1 MTNEDLLKI
10 IQNKIDTDKVTVNLI
25 QNDDIKQYDIV
36 ICGAFNPYFEVE
48 SISTP
53 IEIDIHTHEKGA
65 DISRIEA
72 QDILDEFNQVLR
84 HELIHL
90 EQYTED
96 RFDFED
102 IVSNE
107 KVAYARE
114 KRVTPWYRNITLL

>member
-1 MTNEDLLKI
+1 MTNEDLLNL
-10 IQNKIDTDKVTVNLI
+10 IQNKIDEDKITVKLI
-25 QNDDIKQYDIV
+25 QNEDIEQYDIV
-36 ICGAFNPYFEVE
+36 VCGAFTPYFEVE

-65 DISRIEA
+65 EVSWIEA
-72 QDILDEFNQVLR
+72 LDILDEFNQVLR

-102 IVSNE
+102 IEANE
-107 KVAYARE
+107 KEA
-114 KRVTPWYRNITLL
+114 